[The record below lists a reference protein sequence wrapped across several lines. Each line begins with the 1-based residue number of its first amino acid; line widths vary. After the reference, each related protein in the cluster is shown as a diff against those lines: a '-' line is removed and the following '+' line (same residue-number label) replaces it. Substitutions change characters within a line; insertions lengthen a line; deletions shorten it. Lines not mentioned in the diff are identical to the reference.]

1 MSSNY
6 WTEEDRWGLE
16 MAKNYRDLNKIA
28 LRVLKRMPET
38 RGELCGPITSG
49 GAGSVEANLKRF
61 DRAIKK
67 LIADGTEI
75 FSQMPFEAIIQD
87 MRERMNITEYDTYIL
102 DEFYLPIFESG
113 LIRRMYFLPD
123 WETSIGAQWE
133 HEQAKRLGLEIVYL
147 GEYE

>member
-28 LRVLKRMPET
+28 LRVLKRMPEP

-49 GAGSVEANLKRF
+49 GAGSVKANLKRF

-87 MRERMNITEYDTYIL
+87 MRERMNITEYDTY
-102 DEFYLPIFESG
+102 
-113 LIRRMYFLPD
+113 
-123 WETSIGAQWE
+123 
-133 HEQAKRLGLEIVYL
+133 
-147 GEYE
+147 